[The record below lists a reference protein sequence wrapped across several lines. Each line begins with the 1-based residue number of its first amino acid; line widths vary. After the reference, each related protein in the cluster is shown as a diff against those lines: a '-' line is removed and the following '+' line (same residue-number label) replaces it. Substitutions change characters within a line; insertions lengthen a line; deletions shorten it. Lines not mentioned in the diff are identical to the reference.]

1 MFSSC
6 LDPFGLAVLSFTH
19 RENYSSSVFAEQYIV
34 TSEFTRQNTLFLYDR
49 QSLWRHPLQRQKT
62 RKTNFS
68 VSAAIAHSSLFV
80 DKSFARLYTLSPWH
94 APLFSSG
101 LRDCFQS
108 LKSLDMIKGDIWKDY
123 EVNNPHLRSV
133 GADRKFVKI
142 HNYFAS
148 ADRVFTRKLSFAH
161 VCAGSV
167 VTSWLRYTSVL
178 IL

>member
-1 MFSSC
+1 
-6 LDPFGLAVLSFTH
+6 
-19 RENYSSSVFAEQYIV
+19 
-34 TSEFTRQNTLFLYDR
+34 
-49 QSLWRHPLQRQKT
+49 
-62 RKTNFS
+62 
-68 VSAAIAHSSLFV
+68 
-80 DKSFARLYTLSPWH
+80 
-94 APLFSSG
+94 
-101 LRDCFQS
+101 
-108 LKSLDMIKGDIWKDY
+108 MIKGDIWKDY

-133 GADRKFVKI
+133 GAVKI